1 MSKLVIIGARA
12 MGRETCSYARECGME
27 VKGFLDSKADALDGF
42 TGYPPILDSVE
53 NYTPAEED
61 VFVVAL
67 GEPEYKMKYAAVIA
81 EKGGKFVSIVHPMA
95 YVGCNVQLGAGCI
108 ICPNS
113 TITNDTTLGDHV
125 IVNVGASVNHDNRIG
140 TGTTI
145 CPGARLAGRVKVGTN
160 TFIGTGALIIPDI
173 SLGDRIV
180 VGAGAVVTKSFDRG
194 KLVGVPA
201 QDISDKERVKLS

>member
-1 MSKLVIIGARA
+1 MKDCTANLIIVGARA

-42 TGYPPILDSVE
+42 IGYPPILDSVE
-53 NYTPAEED
+53 NYTPEEDD

-81 EKGGKFVSIVHPMA
+81 EKGGEFVSIVHPTA
-95 YVGCNVQLGAGCI
+95 YVGSNVQLGAGCI

-125 IVNVGASVNHDNRIG
+125 IVNVVASVNHDNH
-140 TGTTI
+140 
-145 CPGARLAGRVKVGTN
+145 
-160 TFIGTGALIIPDI
+160 IGTGALIIPDI
-173 SLGDRIV
+173 SLGDNIV
-180 VGAGAVVTKSFDRG
+180 TGY
-194 KLVGVPA
+194 L
-201 QDISDKERVKLS
+201 